1 MLSLRNPA
9 EGKWSEAEW
18 WPIQTFV
25 NKADSTTLETDQ
37 ALGARGTDRVSL
49 TNSSGTFI
57 SYPLYDAHGNEV
69 ATLAKSGSSY
79 TTGHQRSYGAWG
91 EVRQG
96 DTTGGPR
103 ARYCG
108 NLGHVQDDE
117 TGLIYMRARYYDVAS
132 GRFATQDNQQA
143 GSNWFTYAGDQP
155 VTTADASGEDGFDLG
170 AFSAALER
178 LLQIGDI
185 FHIIDHCYTV
195 GKWGCENPDKFSPL
209 KAGVGLLAEL
219 AMSMITGLS
228 IAALVTGCVAL
239 AMAGPLGWAGIAAI
253 VIMTVMAMALY
264 YTVELVCDQ
273 IDDQICQ

>member
-1 MLSLRNPA
+1 M
-9 EGKWSEAEW
+9 
-18 WPIQTFV
+18 

-79 TTGHQRSYGAWG
+79 TTGHARSYGAWG

-117 TGLIYMRARYYDVAS
+117 TGLIYMRARYYDVSS
-132 GRFATQDNQQA
+132 GRFISEDLDRRGTDLFLYTRN
-143 GSNWFTYAGDQP
+143 NP
-155 VTTADASGEDGFDLG
+155 VDFGDASGKAGEGIQEMLKALGEIGGNFLEILDYAGSLWDACNLASMDIALRIFFGDLAEAKTSLDVEADWDEFMERWDDPKDPTDGYLDLG
-170 AFSAALER
+170 FGI
-178 LLQIGDI
+178 IG
-185 FHIIDHCYTV
+185 YVLNYAEGNV
-195 GKWGCENPDKFSPL
+195 G
-209 KAGVGLLAEL
+209 GLCLMGGIEVMKLA
-219 AMSMITGLS
+219 
-228 IAALVTGCVAL
+228 VL
-239 AMAGPLGWAGIAAI
+239 AMAYQARIAWYIA
-253 VIMTVMAMALY
+253 
-264 YTVELVCDQ
+264 D
-273 IDDQICQ
+273 IDSD